1 MRRFMPGVVKRGL
14 KAMGSRLIAWVREW
28 TRPDSHGLMGGA
40 VADATRSKSELMLE
54 NALLRQQ
61 LIVLDRQGK
70 RPRLSWRERGI
81 MVLLASKLRGWKAAL
96 FIVQPDTVLR
106 WHRDLFRL
114 VWRHKSQPKQ
124 QGGRR
129 PLPGRVVQLI
139 RRLARENPLWGAE
152 RIRGEM
158 LKLNMGVAK
167 SSVQKYTQDLQ
178 RVGPS
183 GQSWGTFLR
192 NHASEIWACDFLQ
205 TYDALFRTIFV
216 FVIIELESRRVVH
229 VNVTRHPTDAW
240 VAQQLREATPF
251 GEGPRFLIRDN
262 DKKFGGQFQHV
273 VDGADIELL
282 KTPVKA
288 PRANAFC
295 ERFLGS
301 VRRECLDYVLILSE
315 HHLWRVVADYV
326 TYFNQARPHQGIDQ
340 RIPCGS
346 QLPDQPE
353 GEIVGLPVLGGLHH
367 DYRRKAA

>member
-1 MRRFMPGVVKRGL
+1 MHRFLPGIVKRGL
-14 KAMGSRLIAWVREW
+14 KAMGSRLIEWLREW
-28 TRPDSHGLMGGA
+28 TKPDNHGLVGGT
-40 VADATRSKSELMLE
+40 VADARRSKSELMLE

-61 LIVLDRQGK
+61 VIVLDRQVK
-70 RPRLSWRERGI
+70 CPQLSWRERGI
-81 MVLLASKLRGWKAAL
+81 MVLLASKLRTWKGAL
-96 FIVQPDTVLR
+96 LIVQPDTVKR

-114 VWRHKSQPKQ
+114 VWRRKSQAKQ
-124 QGGRR
+124 PGGRH
-129 PLPGRVVQLI
+129 PLSGCIVQLI
-139 RRLARENPLWGAE
+139 RRMARENPLWGAE

-158 LKLNMGVAK
+158 LKLEMGVAK
-167 SSVQKYTQDLQ
+167 SSIQKYTQDLR

-192 NHASEIWACDFLQ
+192 NHAAEIWACDFLQ

-262 DKKFGGQFQHV
+262 DKKFGAQFQHV
-273 VDGADIELL
+273 VDGAEIEPL
-282 KTPVKA
+282 KIPVEA

-301 VRRECLDYVLILSE
+301 LRRECLDYMLILSE
-315 HHLWRVVADYV
+315 RHLRRVVADYV

-346 QLPDQPE
+346 QLSDQPE